1 MVFVQVVHPSWLW
14 VAYQN
19 WERQKEENY
28 PLSET
33 HQGKDEA
40 ELIKLSPGPNSK
52 RNRPALIPSPTLSL
66 NMLMSQDDISEMD
79 KEVEEI
85 LSSEEDDEQDE
96 AMGHN
101 NSDDEKT
108 GIFYYSFYI

>member
-1 MVFVQVVHPSWLW
+1 MVHPSWLW

-19 WERQKEENY
+19 WERQKEEDY
-28 PLSET
+28 PLNET

-40 ELIKLSPGPNSK
+40 ELMKLSPGPSSK
-52 RNRPALIPSPTLSL
+52 RNRPTLIPSPTLSL
-66 NMLMSQDDISEMD
+66 NMLMSQDDISQMD

-85 LSSEEDDEQDE
+85 LSSEEDDDE
-96 AMGHN
+96 NDLQAQ

-108 GIFYYSFYI
+108 GDYLLYL